1 MPSLTWSVLCCYLD
15 CTTDATS
22 SFKTWMFE
30 HYKYCV
36 LFALLCNTTLQKSLS
51 TFLIATFDLL
61 YSFKIALQARR
72 WLVFGFVHV
81 SSGAFSWCRVWG
93 ALQAGALW
101 GYEPLPPPLPGCLLL
116 HVPQGSGVD
125 AGHSPTTATGVLK
138 KWSLAP
144 TEGPER
150 ARIRMHQD
158 FEVSEALSEHEA
170 SVAATARRNETAVK
184 ALERSSHASAAMSNG
199 KEGRNIF

>member
-1 MPSLTWSVLCCYLD
+1 MIQL
-15 CTTDATS
+15 
-22 SFKTWMFE
+22 FKIFCNVS
-30 HYKYCV
+30 KYYILFHCV
-36 LFALLCNTTLQKSLS
+36 
-51 TFLIATFDLL
+51 
-61 YSFKIALQARR
+61 FKIALQARR

-93 ALQAGALW
+93 ALQAGSLW
-101 GYEPLPPPLPGCLLL
+101 GYEPLPPPLPGYLLL
-116 HVPQGSGVD
+116 HVPQGSGGD
-125 AGHSPTTATGVLK
+125 GGHSPSGATGVLKGVLK

-144 TEGPER
+144 AEGPER

-184 ALERSSHASAAMSNG
+184 ALERSSNASAAMSNG
-199 KEGRNIF
+199 KDGIL